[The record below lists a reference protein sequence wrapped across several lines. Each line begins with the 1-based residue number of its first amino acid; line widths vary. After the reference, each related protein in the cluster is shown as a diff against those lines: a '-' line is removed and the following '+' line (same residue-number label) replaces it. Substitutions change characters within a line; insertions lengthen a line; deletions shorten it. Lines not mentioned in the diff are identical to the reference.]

1 MSHRVSFME
10 QSSIK
15 GIPASVKIKTLIG
28 HQTESTQIVKDWSV
42 SKVASQN
49 EQQKWIRL
57 PAVFSKKEISV
68 GPCENATNG
77 KLQRWKY
84 LERIFR
90 EIGNNENAK
99 VDPFIGANGLDAL
112 KPLEVIPGQDKC
124 PYEFI
129 TALGKCVFGP
139 MKVHQLDVI
148 SCNRIGVIKAG
159 TQDTA
164 EHHFE
169 IEKKCED
176 FGVKEMLKK
185 MYMIDFNEPSL
196 RSDHPITGK
205 LEGISYED
213 KRFLRIMEKETCKM
227 GNH

>member
-1 MSHRVSFME
+1 ME

-57 PAVFSKKEISV
+57 PAVFSKKEIPV

-90 EIGNNENAK
+90 
-99 VDPFIGANGLDAL
+99 
-112 KPLEVIPGQDKC
+112 
-124 PYEFI
+124 
-129 TALGKCVFGP
+129 
-139 MKVHQLDVI
+139 
-148 SCNRIGVIKAG
+148 
-159 TQDTA
+159 
-164 EHHFE
+164 
-169 IEKKCED
+169 
-176 FGVKEMLKK
+176 
-185 MYMIDFNEPSL
+185 
-196 RSDHPITGK
+196 
-205 LEGISYED
+205 
-213 KRFLRIMEKETCKM
+213 
-227 GNH
+227 